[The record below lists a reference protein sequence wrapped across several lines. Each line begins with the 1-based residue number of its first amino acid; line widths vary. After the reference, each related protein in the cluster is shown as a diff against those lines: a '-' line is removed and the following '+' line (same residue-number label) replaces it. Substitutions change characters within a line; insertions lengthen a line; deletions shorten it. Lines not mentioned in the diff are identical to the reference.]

1 MAVSSSLIAEAI
13 RWRRDFHACPELG
26 YQEQETS
33 RRVAELLASFG
44 LQVHTGLAGTGVVAT
59 LENGPGPVIGLR
71 ADMDALPIAEQSDI
85 GYKSRNPG
93 VMHACGHDGHSAM
106 LLATAAHLAQTRRF
120 RGTVHFIFQPA
131 EENLGG
137 ARKMVEEGLFERFPM
152 DAIYALHNWPG
163 MPLGQVAIGSGAM
176 MASLDAFEITLT
188 GKSCHA
194 AMPERG
200 ADPIVAA
207 AQLIMALQTIPS
219 RRLSPQD
226 SAVVSITQINGG
238 EAINVL
244 PDTVV
249 LRGTFR
255 CLSNRVRARVRELI
269 ESYVATQPQVSDVQG
284 EISWFPGYPVTK
296 NHAPQA
302 QLLREV
308 AVATHDAALAREAFL
323 RLRRAGTPCE
333 LELLCGLPRA
343 EVMAVAKEF
352 DVPVRLYIPFGT
364 AWLPYALGQ
373 LVRKPHMWIWMVRDL
388 WSAMRHSPA

>member
-1 MAVSSSLIAEAI
+1 
-13 RWRRDFHACPELG
+13 
-26 YQEQETS
+26 
-33 RRVAELLASFG
+33 
-44 LQVHTGLAGTGVVAT
+44 
-59 LENGPGPVIGLR
+59 
-71 ADMDALPIAEQSDI
+71 
-85 GYKSRNPG
+85 
-93 VMHACGHDGHSAM
+93 MHACGHDGHTAM
-106 LLATAAHLAQTRRF
+106 LLAAAAHLAQTRHF
-120 RGTVHFIFQPA
+120 SGTVHFVFQPA

-163 MPLGQVAIGSGAM
+163 IPLGEVALSDGAM
-176 MASLDAFEITLT
+176 MASLDAFEITLR

-194 AMPERG
+194 AMPESG

-296 NHAPQA
+296 NHALQA
-302 QLLREV
+302 QQG
-308 AVATHDAALAREAFL
+308 ARWPSPLSA
-323 RLRRAGTPCE
+323 RKRCAGIRRRRWPPKI
-333 LELLCGLPRA
+333 LPACWR
-343 EVMAVAKEF
+343 
-352 DVPVRLYIPFGT
+352 PVRGPISG
-364 AWLPYALGQ
+364 
-373 LVRKPHMWIWMVRDL
+373 
-388 WSAMRHSPA
+388 

>member
-13 RWRRDFHACPELG
+13 GWRRDFHAHPELG
-26 YQEQETS
+26 YQERETS
-33 RRVAELLASFG
+33 RRVAELLTSFG
-44 LQVHTGLAGTGVVAT
+44 LQVHSGLAGTGVVAT

-71 ADMDALPIAEQSDI
+71 ADMDALPIAEQ
-85 GYKSRNPG
+85 GEVEYRSRHPG
-93 VMHACGHDGHSAM
+93 VMHACGHDGHTAM
-106 LLATAAHLAQTRRF
+106 LLAAAAHLAQTRRF
-120 RGTVHFIFQPA
+120 SGTVRFVFQPA

-137 ARKMVEEGLFERFPM
+137 ARKMVEDGLFERFPM

-163 MPLGQVAIGSGAM
+163 LPLGHVAVNPGAM

-194 AMPERG
+194 AMPESG

-244 PDTVV
+244 PDQVV

-255 CLSNRVRARVRELI
+255 CLSDAVRERVKTLI
-269 ESYVATQPQVSDVQG
+269 EQYVQTQPQVSDVDG
-284 EISWFPGYPVTK
+284 HISWYPGYPVTK
-296 NHAPQA
+296 NDEQEA
-302 QLLREV
+302 LKVCEV
-308 AVATHDAALAREAFL
+308 ALEALGDAAVRWQINPSMASEDFACMLDVCPGAYFWIGTDGETPSRPLHNARYDFNDDLLAPGVALWAALVEK
-323 RLRRAGTPCE
+323 
-333 LELLCGLPRA
+333 LL
-343 EVMAVAKEF
+343 
-352 DVPVRLYIPFGT
+352 
-364 AWLPYALGQ
+364 
-373 LVRKPHMWIWMVRDL
+373 
-388 WSAMRHSPA
+388 PARQA

>member
-1 MAVSSSLIAEAI
+1 MAVSPSLIAEAI

-33 RRVAELLASFG
+33 RRVAELLTSFG
-44 LQVHTGLAGTGVVAT
+44 LQVHCGLAGTGVVAT

-71 ADMDALPIAEQSDI
+71 ADMDALPITELSDI

-120 RGTVHFIFQPA
+120 RGTVHFVFQPA

-163 MPLGQVAIGSGAM
+163 IPLGQVAINSGAM

-200 ADPIVAA
+200 TDPIVAA

-219 RRLSPQD
+219 RRLSPQE
-226 SAVVSITQINGG
+226 STVVSITQIVGG

-244 PDTVV
+244 PDKVV

-255 CLSNRVRARVRELI
+255 CLNNQVRERVRGLI
-269 ESYVATQPQVSDVQG
+269 ESYVAAQPQVSDVEG
-284 EISWFPGYPVTK
+284 EISWYPGYPVTT
-296 NHAPQA
+296 NHPAEA
-302 QLLREV
+302 Q
-308 AVATHDAALAREAFL
+308 
-323 RLRRAGTPCE
+323 
-333 LELLCGLPRA
+333 
-343 EVMAVAKEF
+343 K
-352 DVPVRLYIPFGT
+352 
-364 AWLPYALGQ
+364 
-373 LVRKPHMWIWMVRDL
+373 VRDVASALLGESAVSWNGNPSMASEDFACMLEACPGAYFWIGTDGETASKPLHNAGYDFNDELISHGVAL
-388 WSAMRHSPA
+388 WTALVEKILA

>member
-1 MAVSSSLIAEAI
+1 MAVSPSLIAEAI

-33 RRVAELLASFG
+33 RRIAELLTSFG
-44 LQVHTGLAGTGVVAT
+44 LQVHSGLAGTGVVAT

-71 ADMDALPIAEQSDI
+71 ADMDALPITEQGDVS
-85 GYKSRNPG
+85 YKSRNPG

-120 RGTVHFIFQPA
+120 RGTVHFVFQPA

-163 MPLGQVAIGSGAM
+163 MPLGQVAINSGAM

-219 RRLSPQD
+219 RRLSPQE
-226 SAVVSITQINGG
+226 STVVSITQIVGG

-244 PDTVV
+244 PDKVV

-255 CLSNRVRARVRELI
+255 CLNNQVRERVRGLI
-269 ESYVATQPQVSDVQG
+269 ESYVAAQPQVSDVEG
-284 EISWFPGYPVTK
+284 NISWYPGYPVTT
-296 NHAPQA
+296 NDPVEA
-302 QLLREV
+302 QKVRD
-308 AVATHDAALAREAFL
+308 VATALLGESAVSWNGNPSMASEDFACMLEACPGAYFWIGTDGETASKPL
-323 RLRRAGTPCE
+323 HNAGYDFNDE
-333 LELLCGLPRA
+333 LIPHGVTLWTALVEKLLA
-343 EVMAVAKEF
+343 
-352 DVPVRLYIPFGT
+352 
-364 AWLPYALGQ
+364 
-373 LVRKPHMWIWMVRDL
+373 
-388 WSAMRHSPA
+388 

>member
-1 MAVSSSLIAEAI
+1 MAVSPSLIAEAI

-44 LQVHTGLAGTGVVAT
+44 LQVHRGLAGTGVVAT

-71 ADMDALPIAEQSDI
+71 ADMDALPITELSDV

-120 RGTVHFIFQPA
+120 RGTVHFVFQPA

-137 ARKMVEEGLFERFPM
+137 ARKMVEEGLFARFPM

-219 RRLSPQD
+219 RRLSPQE
-226 SAVVSITQINGG
+226 STVVSITQISGG

-244 PDTVV
+244 PDKVV

-255 CLSNRVRARVRELI
+255 CLNNQVRERVRGLI
-269 ESYVATQPQVSDVQG
+269 ESYVAAQPQVSDVEG
-284 EISWFPGYPVTK
+284 KIAWYPGYPVTI
-296 NHAPQA
+296 NHPAEA
-302 QLLREV
+302 QKVREV
-308 AVATHDAALAREAFL
+308 ASALLGESVVIWNGNPSMASEDFACMLEACPGAYFWIGTDGETASKPLHNAGYDFNDELISHGVALWTTLVETLLA
-323 RLRRAGTPCE
+323 
-333 LELLCGLPRA
+333 
-343 EVMAVAKEF
+343 
-352 DVPVRLYIPFGT
+352 
-364 AWLPYALGQ
+364 
-373 LVRKPHMWIWMVRDL
+373 
-388 WSAMRHSPA
+388 

>member
-1 MAVSSSLIAEAI
+1 MAVSPSLIAEAI

-33 RRVAELLASFG
+33 RRIAELLTSFG

-71 ADMDALPIAEQSDI
+71 ADMDALPITELGDVS
-85 GYKSRNPG
+85 YKSRNPG

-106 LLATAAHLAQTRRF
+106 LLAAAAHLAQTRRF
-120 RGTVHFIFQPA
+120 RGTVHFVFQPA

-137 ARKMVEEGLFERFPM
+137 ARKMVEEGLFDLFPM
-152 DAIYALHNWPG
+152 EGIYALHNWPG
-163 MPLGQVAIGSGAM
+163 IALGQVAINSGAM

-219 RRLSPQD
+219 RRLSPQE
-226 SAVVSITQINGG
+226 STVVSITQIAGG

-244 PDTVV
+244 PDKVV

-255 CLSNRVRARVRELI
+255 CLNNQVRERVRGLI
-269 ESYVATQPQVSDVQG
+269 ENYVAAQPQVSDVEG
-284 EISWFPGYPVTK
+284 EISWYPGYPVTT
-296 NHAPQA
+296 NDPAEA
-302 QLLREV
+302 QKVRD
-308 AVATHDAALAREAFL
+308 VATALLGESAVSWNGNPSMASEDFACMLEACPGAYFWIGTDGETASKPLHNAGYDFNDELIPHGVALWTALVEKL
-323 RLRRAGTPCE
+323 RA
-333 LELLCGLPRA
+333 
-343 EVMAVAKEF
+343 
-352 DVPVRLYIPFGT
+352 
-364 AWLPYALGQ
+364 
-373 LVRKPHMWIWMVRDL
+373 
-388 WSAMRHSPA
+388 

>member
-1 MAVSSSLIAEAI
+1 MAVSPSLIAEAI

-44 LQVHTGLAGTGVVAT
+44 LQVHRGLAGTGVVAT

-71 ADMDALPIAEQSDI
+71 ADMDALPITELSDV

-106 LLATAAHLAQTRRF
+106 LLATAAHLAQTRCF
-120 RGTVHFIFQPA
+120 RGTVHFVFQPA

-137 ARKMVEEGLFERFPM
+137 ARKMVEEGLFARFPM

-219 RRLSPQD
+219 RRLSPQE
-226 SAVVSITQINGG
+226 STVVSITQISGG

-244 PDTVV
+244 PDKVV

-255 CLSNRVRARVRELI
+255 CLNNQVRERVRGLI
-269 ESYVATQPQVSDVQG
+269 ESYVSAQPQVSDVEG
-284 EISWFPGYPVTK
+284 KIAWYPGYPVTT
-296 NHAPQA
+296 NHPAEA
-302 QLLREV
+302 QKVREV
-308 AVATHDAALAREAFL
+308 ASALLGESAVIWNGNPSMASEDFACMLEACPGAYFWIGTDGETASKPLHNAGYDFNDELIPHGVALWTTLVETLLA
-323 RLRRAGTPCE
+323 
-333 LELLCGLPRA
+333 
-343 EVMAVAKEF
+343 
-352 DVPVRLYIPFGT
+352 
-364 AWLPYALGQ
+364 
-373 LVRKPHMWIWMVRDL
+373 
-388 WSAMRHSPA
+388 

>member
-1 MAVSSSLIAEAI
+1 MAVSPSLIAEAI

-33 RRVAELLASFG
+33 CRVAELLASFG
-44 LQVHTGLAGTGVVAT
+44 LQVHRGLAGTGVVAT
-59 LENGPGPVIGLR
+59 LENGSGPVIGLR
-71 ADMDALPIAEQSDI
+71 ADMDALPITELSDVS
-85 GYKSRNPG
+85 YQSRNPG

-137 ARKMVEEGLFERFPM
+137 ARKMVEEGLFARFPM

-163 MPLGQVAIGSGAM
+163 MPLGQVAINSGAM

-219 RRLSPQD
+219 RRLSPQE
-226 SAVVSITQINGG
+226 STVVSITQIVGG

-244 PDTVV
+244 PDKVV

-255 CLSNRVRARVRELI
+255 CLNNQVRERVRGLI
-269 ESYVATQPQVSDVQG
+269 ESYVAAQPQVSDVEG
-284 EISWFPGYPVTK
+284 SIFWYPGYPVTC
-296 NHAPQA
+296 NHPDEA
-302 QLLREV
+302 QQVREV
-308 AVATHDAALAREAFL
+308 ATTLLGESAVIWNGNPSMASEDFACMLEACPGAYFWIGSDGETASKPLHNAGYDFNDALIPHGVALWTALVEK
-323 RLRRAGTPCE
+323 
-333 LELLCGLPRA
+333 LLA
-343 EVMAVAKEF
+343 
-352 DVPVRLYIPFGT
+352 
-364 AWLPYALGQ
+364 
-373 LVRKPHMWIWMVRDL
+373 
-388 WSAMRHSPA
+388 

>member
-1 MAVSSSLIAEAI
+1 MAVSPSLIAEAI

-44 LQVHTGLAGTGVVAT
+44 LQVHSGLAGTGVVAT

-71 ADMDALPIAEQSDI
+71 ADMDALPITEQSDVD
-85 GYKSRNPG
+85 YKSRNPG

-106 LLATAAHLAQTRRF
+106 LLAAAAHLAQTRRF
-120 RGTVHFIFQPA
+120 RGTVHFVFQPA

-137 ARKMVEEGLFERFPM
+137 ARKMVEEGLFARFPM

-219 RRLSPQD
+219 RRLSPQE
-226 SAVVSITQINGG
+226 STVVSITQISGG

-244 PDTVV
+244 PDKVV

-255 CLSNRVRARVRELI
+255 CLNNQVRERVRGLI
-269 ESYVATQPQVSDVQG
+269 ESYVAAQPQVSDVEG
-284 EISWFPGYPVTK
+284 KIAWYPGYPVTI
-296 NHAPQA
+296 NHPAEA
-302 QLLREV
+302 QKVREV
-308 AVATHDAALAREAFL
+308 ASALLGESAVIWNGNPSMASEDFACMLEACPGAYFWIGTDGETASKPLHNAGYDFNDELIPHGVALWTTLVETLLA
-323 RLRRAGTPCE
+323 
-333 LELLCGLPRA
+333 
-343 EVMAVAKEF
+343 
-352 DVPVRLYIPFGT
+352 
-364 AWLPYALGQ
+364 
-373 LVRKPHMWIWMVRDL
+373 
-388 WSAMRHSPA
+388 

>member
-33 RRVAELLASFG
+33 RRVAELLTSFG
-44 LQVHTGLAGTGVVAT
+44 LQVHSGLAGTGVVAT

-71 ADMDALPIAEQSDI
+71 ADMDALPITEQGDVS
-85 GYKSRNPG
+85 YKSRNPG

-120 RGTVHFIFQPA
+120 RGTVHFVFQPA

-163 MPLGQVAIGSGAM
+163 MPLGQVAINSGAM

-219 RRLSPQD
+219 RRLSPQE
-226 SAVVSITQINGG
+226 STVVSITQIVGG

-244 PDTVV
+244 PDKVV

-255 CLSNRVRARVRELI
+255 CLSNQVRERVRGLI
-269 ESYVATQPQVSDVQG
+269 ESYVAAQPQVSDVEG
-284 EISWFPGYPVTK
+284 DISWYPGYPVTT
-296 NHAPQA
+296 NDPVEA
-302 QLLREV
+302 QKVRD
-308 AVATHDAALAREAFL
+308 VATALLGESAVSWNGNPSMASEDFACMLEACPGAYFWIGTDGETASKPL
-323 RLRRAGTPCE
+323 HNAGYDFNDE
-333 LELLCGLPRA
+333 LIPHGVTLWTALVEKLLA
-343 EVMAVAKEF
+343 
-352 DVPVRLYIPFGT
+352 
-364 AWLPYALGQ
+364 
-373 LVRKPHMWIWMVRDL
+373 
-388 WSAMRHSPA
+388 

>member
-1 MAVSSSLIAEAI
+1 MAVSPSLIAEAI

-33 RRVAELLASFG
+33 RRIAELLTSFG
-44 LQVHTGLAGTGVVAT
+44 LQVHSGLAGTGVVAT

-71 ADMDALPIAEQSDI
+71 ADMDALPITEQGDVS
-85 GYKSRNPG
+85 YKSRNPG

-120 RGTVHFIFQPA
+120 RGTVHFVFQPA

-163 MPLGQVAIGSGAM
+163 MPLGQVAINSGAM

-219 RRLSPQD
+219 RRLSPQE
-226 SAVVSITQINGG
+226 STVVSITQIVGG

-244 PDTVV
+244 PDKVV

-255 CLSNRVRARVRELI
+255 CLNNQVRERVRGLI
-269 ESYVATQPQVSDVQG
+269 ESYVAAQPQVSDVEG
-284 EISWFPGYPVTK
+284 NISWYPGYPVTT
-296 NHAPQA
+296 NDPVEA
-302 QLLREV
+302 Q
-308 AVATHDAALAREAFL
+308 
-323 RLRRAGTPCE
+323 
-333 LELLCGLPRA
+333 
-343 EVMAVAKEF
+343 K
-352 DVPVRLYIPFGT
+352 
-364 AWLPYALGQ
+364 
-373 LVRKPHMWIWMVRDL
+373 VRDVASALLGESAVSWNGNPSMASEDFACMLEACPGAYFWIGTDGETASKPLHNAGYDFNDELIPHGVTL
-388 WSAMRHSPA
+388 WTALVEKLLA

>member
-1 MAVSSSLIAEAI
+1 MAVSPSLIAEAI

-33 RRVAELLASFG
+33 RRVAELLVSFG
-44 LQVHTGLAGTGVVAT
+44 LQVHSGLAGTGVVAT

-71 ADMDALPIAEQSDI
+71 ADMDALPITELGDVS
-85 GYKSRNPG
+85 YKSRNPG

-106 LLATAAHLAQTRRF
+106 LLAAAAHLAQTRRF
-120 RGTVHFIFQPA
+120 RGTVHFVFQPA

-163 MPLGQVAIGSGAM
+163 IPLGQVVINSGAM

-200 ADPIVAA
+200 ADPVVAA

-219 RRLSPQD
+219 RRLSPQE
-226 SAVVSITQINGG
+226 ATVVSITQIAGG

-244 PDTVV
+244 PDKVV

-255 CLSNRVRARVRELI
+255 CLNNQVRERVRGLI
-269 ESYVATQPQVSDVQG
+269 ESYVAAQPQVSDVEGQ
-284 EISWFPGYPVTK
+284 ILWYPGYPVTT
-296 NHAPQA
+296 NHAVEA
-302 QLLREV
+302 QKV
-308 AVATHDAALAREAFL
+308 REAATTLLGESAVSWNGNPSMASEDFACML
-323 RLRRAGTPCE
+323 EACPGAYFWIGTDGETPSKPLHNAGYDFNDDLIPHGVALWTALVE
-333 LELLCGLPRA
+333 TLLA
-343 EVMAVAKEF
+343 
-352 DVPVRLYIPFGT
+352 
-364 AWLPYALGQ
+364 
-373 LVRKPHMWIWMVRDL
+373 
-388 WSAMRHSPA
+388 

>member
-1 MAVSSSLIAEAI
+1 MAVSPSLIAEAI

-33 RRVAELLASFG
+33 RRIAELLTSFG

-71 ADMDALPIAEQSDI
+71 ADMDALPITELGDVS
-85 GYKSRNPG
+85 YKSRNPG
-93 VMHACGHDGHSAM
+93 VMHACGHDGHSVM
-106 LLATAAHLAQTRRF
+106 LLAAAAHLAQTRRF
-120 RGTVHFIFQPA
+120 SGTVHFVFQPA

-137 ARKMVEEGLFERFPM
+137 ARKMVEEGLFDLFPM
-152 DAIYALHNWPG
+152 DGIYALHNWPG
-163 MPLGQVAIGSGAM
+163 IALGQVAINSGAM

-219 RRLSPQD
+219 RRLSPQE
-226 SAVVSITQINGG
+226 STVVSITQIAGG

-244 PDTVV
+244 PDKVV

-255 CLSNRVRARVRELI
+255 CLNNQVRERVRGLI
-269 ESYVATQPQVSDVQG
+269 ESYVAAQPQVSDVEG
-284 EISWFPGYPVTK
+284 EISWYPGYPVTT
-296 NHAPQA
+296 NDPAQA
-302 QLLREV
+302 QKVRD
-308 AVATHDAALAREAFL
+308 VATALLGESAVSWNGNPSMASEDFACMLEACPGAYFWIGTDGETASKPL
-323 RLRRAGTPCE
+323 HNAGYDFNDE
-333 LELLCGLPRA
+333 LIPHGVALWTALVEKLLA
-343 EVMAVAKEF
+343 
-352 DVPVRLYIPFGT
+352 
-364 AWLPYALGQ
+364 
-373 LVRKPHMWIWMVRDL
+373 
-388 WSAMRHSPA
+388 